1 MIVLG
6 IDPGPEKSG
15 MVIYDVENKK
25 IISSSDSF
33 RNEPLLYILRNGCM
47 VNPIDNTQLDVSI
60 LFIETIESMG
70 LTVGEST
77 LKTMQWVGRFREAW
91 EGTGVLNGGTGSVW
105 LVSRG
110 DEKIFL
116 CGKKTYRDPNTGK
129 LRGVSDAEV
138 NAAVRNKFPPTGGG
152 KRPTVGIKK
161 QPGPL
166 YGVKKHALSALAV
179 VLTGLETMKR
189 G

>member
-25 IISSSDSF
+25 IISSADSF
-33 RNEPLLYILRNGCM
+33 RNEPLLYILRNGWM
-47 VNPIDNTQLDVSI
+47 VNPIDNTQLYVSI

-70 LTVGEST
+70 LNVGGCTFE
-77 LKTMQWVGRFREAW
+77 TMQWVGRFREAW
-91 EGTGVLNGGTGSVW
+91 EGACVLNGGTGSVW

-116 CGKKTYRDPNTGK
+116 CGTKTYKDPNTGK
-129 LRGVSDAEV
+129 LRGVSDAQV
-138 NAAVRNKFPPTGGG
+138 NAAVIDKFPPTGGG
-152 KRPTVGIKK
+152 KRPSIGIKK
-161 QPGPL
+161 RPGPL
-166 YGVKKHALSALAV
+166 YGVKGHALSALAV